1 MYIAFYFKGYYLI
14 RFSELAPLFP
24 SFDSLSACL
33 LYEIVP
39 ANPNASLADRNKENG
54 SKKDFFFF
62 SCSFLS
68 EGNHFFASLCDLTEM
83 VVAAGL
89 STKF

>member
-54 SKKDFFFF
+54 SKKDFFFLVLFCLKGITF
-62 SCSFLS
+62 SP
-68 EGNHFFASLCDLTEM
+68 AY
-83 VVAAGL
+83 AI
-89 STKF
+89 